1 ACLDPPPGFGLLDPV
16 AVVDVDVYVEDAGVD
31 AEELEDAEDDVID
44 VAETRGLA
52 LLGVMESAGPID
64 ADV

>member
-1 ACLDPPPGFGLLDPV
+1 MPDIAACLDPPPGFGLLDPV

-44 VAETRGLA
+44 VAET
-52 LLGVMESAGPID
+52 
-64 ADV
+64 